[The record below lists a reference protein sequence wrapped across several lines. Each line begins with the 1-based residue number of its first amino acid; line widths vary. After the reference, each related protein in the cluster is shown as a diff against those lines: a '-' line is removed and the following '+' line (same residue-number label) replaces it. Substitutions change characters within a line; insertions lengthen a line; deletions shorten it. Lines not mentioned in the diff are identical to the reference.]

1 MAEKTVAMPD
11 THERATQPEGT
22 RTRERYVT
30 PPVDIYEMPEG
41 LVVIADVPGVTPDH
55 FEVHVDNHILT
66 IRGQAAHGLPG
77 EPTYREYELAHYF
90 RQFELSAQVDEST
103 DCGRPETRGVDA
115 HTVQSGGSPAPHDCR
130 GSQLTDGCPEQR
142 HAAVPAQASRGLGAK
157 TSMHETAPTQY
168 PEGRRTSH
176 KTY

>member
-30 PPVDIYEMPEG
+30 PPVDIYETPEG

-66 IRGQAAHGLPG
+66 IRGQTAHGLLG

-90 RQFELSAQVDEST
+90 RQFELSAQVDESKIAAALQH
-103 DCGRPETRGVDA
+103 GV
-115 HTVQSGGSPAPHDCR
+115 
-130 GSQLTDGCPEQR
+130 LTLTLSKVAEAQPRQI
-142 HAAVPAQASRGLGAK
+142 AVAVS
-157 TSMHETAPTQY
+157 
-168 PEGRRTSH
+168 
-176 KTY
+176 